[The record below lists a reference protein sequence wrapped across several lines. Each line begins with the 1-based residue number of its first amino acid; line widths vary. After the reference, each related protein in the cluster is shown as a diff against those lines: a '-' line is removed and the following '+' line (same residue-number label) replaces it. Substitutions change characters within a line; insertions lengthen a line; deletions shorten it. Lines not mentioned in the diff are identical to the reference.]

1 MVTPKP
7 MRSIQNF
14 HRSRAN

>member
-1 MVTPKP
+1 VGE

-14 HRSRAN
+14 V

>member
-1 MVTPKP
+1 

-14 HRSRAN
+14 ISI